1 MEKDMNRDEK
11 LRLLQRA
18 YAIWLERYPK
28 EDMDQVDCHLPEI
41 QASLGLPKEITGF
54 DEKEIEKP

>member
-1 MEKDMNRDEK
+1 MNREEK

-18 YAIWLERYPK
+18 YAIWLERCP
-28 EDMDQVDCHLPEI
+28 EGNMAQVNCHLPEI

-54 DEKEIEKP
+54 DEKVIEKP